1 MIPTKMSTY
10 FSKIIKA
17 GARQREFNFRQLAAG
32 ARLRYHVDVNDDK
45 GNRLVFK
52 LEKDTDG
59 VWKTAEP
66 DNLPEW
72 IYSAESTLGSSID
85 EHLSA

>member
-1 MIPTKMSTY
+1 MSTY

-17 GARQREFNFRQLAAG
+17 GARQREFNFRQLASG
-32 ARLRYHVDVNDDK
+32 SPMRYHVDVNDDK

-52 LEKDTDG
+52 LEKGPEG

-66 DNLPEW
+66 TGLPEW
-72 IYSAESTLGSSID
+72 IYNSETVLGDTID

>member
-1 MIPTKMSTY
+1 MSTY

-32 ARLRYHVDVNDDK
+32 SPMRYHVDVNDDK

-59 VWKTAEP
+59 VWKTTESAGLPAWVYDAE
-66 DNLPEW
+66 N
-72 IYSAESTLGSSID
+72 ALGSSID

>member
-1 MIPTKMSTY
+1 MSTY

-17 GARQREFNFRQLAAG
+17 GARQREFNFRQLTAG
-32 ARLRYHVDVNDDK
+32 AQMRYHVDVNDDK

-52 LEKDTDG
+52 LVKESDG
-59 VWKTAEP
+59 TWKTAEP
-66 DNLPEW
+66 EGLPDW
-72 IYSAESTLGSSID
+72 VYGAEGALGNSIE

>member
-1 MIPTKMSTY
+1 MSTY

-32 ARLRYHVDVNDDK
+32 AQPRYHVDVNDDK
-45 GNRLVFK
+45 GNRLIFNLV
-52 LEKDTDG
+52 KDAEG
-59 VWKTAEP
+59 HWKTAQSA
-66 DNLPEW
+66 NLPEW
-72 IYSAESTLGSSID
+72 VYNAEGVLGSSID

>member
-1 MIPTKMSTY
+1 MSTY

-32 ARLRYHVDVNDDK
+32 AEMRYHVDVNDDK

-52 LEKDTDG
+52 LVKETDG
-59 VWKTAEP
+59 SWKTAEP
-66 DNLPEW
+66 AGLPEW
-72 IYSAESTLGSSID
+72 VYGVETDLGRSID
-85 EHLSA
+85 EHLAA